1 MVSPAL
7 ALNICC
13 FGLPLTRR
21 RSDLP
26 AFDSLAIRTAGP
38 RFVHAPADPAAGRG
52 DRCDRTH
59 SGKPLM
65 RRLFMPLAVT
75 AVLLVR
81 PSIAQPVAPVPDTGG
96 DAARGATPADFRTTV
111 AGTRCGHHHRGSA
124 ASARDRT
131 RSVSDA
137 RDLSTRGAN
146 GCRTGARDQR
156 SARRDGRR
164 NPSGSNPF
172 GSNPFGTD
180 PADAASFRDR
190 FGEIRHTSREIPG
203 GSDCF
208 RPAADTS
215 VVAGSLA
222 HRFSPCRAWSGS
234 RRPER

>member
-1 MVSPAL
+1 MRQDTLWEAAHAPV
-7 ALNICC
+7 
-13 FGLPLTRR
+13 
-21 RSDLP
+21 
-26 AFDSLAIRTAGP
+26 
-38 RFVHAPADPAAGRG
+38 VHASRG
-52 DRCDRTH
+52 DRRSAGPAVDRATRGAGPGYIGFRTQ
-59 SGKPLM
+59 SA
-65 RRLFMPLAVT
+65 RR
-75 AVLLVR
+75 
-81 PSIAQPVAPVPDTGG
+81 IAAANARRAGG